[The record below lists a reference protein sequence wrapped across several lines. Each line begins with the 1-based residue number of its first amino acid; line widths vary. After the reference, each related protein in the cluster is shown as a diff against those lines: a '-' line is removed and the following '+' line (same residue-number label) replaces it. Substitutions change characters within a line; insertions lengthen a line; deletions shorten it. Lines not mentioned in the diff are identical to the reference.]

1 VDSLKTKIK
10 SIIEWAR
17 HLWLSL
23 SLSGK
28 VLSASD
34 EVDKKLV
41 YSLSSRKIPNGQQF
55 GHLKKFLNP
64 REFLILKICFL
75 VIIVNAVY
83 LGVIFTKDHLQ
94 YLPTSGGDYVEGI
107 VGYPQTVNPLYA
119 VNRDVDSDI
128 TRLIYSRLFKYDNN
142 GHLSY
147 DLVDNMEVSED
158 NKEYL
163 LTIKHGVKWHN
174 GGDLTADDILFTVNL
189 IKNPNYRSPLRA
201 SLDELT
207 AEKVDDYTI
216 RFKLTEPYAPF
227 PELLMFGILP
237 KSLWE
242 NISPAAAPLSDLNLK
257 PIGSGPFKFK
267 SLVRSSQGDL
277 RDYTLAANQ
286 DYYGGVP
293 YLKTISFKFYTST
306 SEAIAALNDKQVM
319 GLSYLPFNNR
329 GDVLTK
335 NSLALHELLQP
346 RIISLFF
353 NTEKNKTLA
362 DKDVRLALAKSL
374 NRDEILNDTLAG
386 AAVRAEGPIWSNSF
400 AYDPNL
406 IKYEYEPEAAST
418 IIASKPL
425 ELTLTVVE
433 VGNNRDL
440 AENIK
445 NYWEQAGVKVT
456 LKMLASEQATTV
468 VKDRDFEVL
477 LYGQS
482 VGGDPDVYVFWHSS
496 QIGGSGL
503 NLAAFNNSDAD
514 KLLADARGDA
524 NTDERIEKY
533 QKFQK
538 IVSENLPAIFLYSPT
553 YTYIQVKT
561 LQGFSGTAI
570 VNPADRFDSANSW
583 YINTS
588 KKLTW

>member
-1 VDSLKTKIK
+1 MDSLKTKIK

>member
-10 SIIEWAR
+10 SILEWVR

-23 SLSGK
+23 GLSGK
-28 VLSASD
+28 ALSASD

-41 YSLSSRKIPNGQQF
+41 YSLSPRKIPNGQQF
-55 GHLKKFLNP
+55 SHLKKFLNP
-64 REFLILKICFL
+64 KEFLIIKICFL
-75 VIIVNAVY
+75 VIIVNAIY
-83 LGVIFTKDHLQ
+83 LGIIFTKDHLQ
-94 YLPTSGGDYVEGI
+94 YLPASGGDYIEGI
-107 VGYPQTVNPLYA
+107 VGYPQTLNPLYA

-128 TRLIYSRLFKYDNN
+128 SRLIYSRLFKYDNN

-147 DLVDNMEVSED
+147 DLVDNMEASED

-163 LTIKHGVKWHN
+163 LTIKQGVKWHN
-174 GGDLTADDILFTVNL
+174 GGELTVDDILFTFNL

-201 SLDELT
+201 SLNELT

-267 SLVRSSQGDL
+267 SLVHSSQGDL
-277 RDYTLAANQ
+277 RDYILGANQ
-286 DYYGGVP
+286 DYYDGVP
-293 YLKTISFKFYTST
+293 YLKTITFKFYTST
-306 SEAIAALNDKQVM
+306 NEAVAALNDKQVM
-319 GLSYLPFNNR
+319 GLSYLPFNNHS
-329 GDVLTK
+329 DVLTK
-335 NSLALHELLQP
+335 NSLEFHELLQP

-362 DKDVRLALAKSL
+362 DKDVRLALVKSL

-386 AAVRAEGPIWSNSF
+386 AAVRADGPIWSNSF
-400 AYDPNL
+400 AYNQDL

-418 IIASKPL
+418 IIKDKPL
-425 ELTLTVVE
+425 ELTLTVVD

-445 NYWEQAGVKVT
+445 NYWEQTGVKVT
-456 LKMLASEQATTV
+456 LKMLASEQAATV

-503 NLAAFNNSDAD
+503 NLAAFSNSDAD
-514 KLLADARGDA
+514 KLLADARSNA
-524 NTDERIEKY
+524 NNDERSEKY
-533 QKFQK
+533 KQFQK

-561 LQGFSGTAI
+561 LQGFNGTAI
-570 VNPADRFDSANSW
+570 VNPADRFDNANSW
-583 YINTS
+583 YIHTS